1 MYYELYRF
9 EGVFHL
15 KSLKT
20 KLIGLLTFI
29 ALVPLFLL
37 GFMSYQYSSGLM
49 KDQLSKSVQK
59 ELHQVDNTFGMMY
72 KSIDEDLLNLSNMPV
87 VTQADETV
95 STYFDK
101 EDDRIQPKSTQRVDI
116 EGDIYREFERY
127 AKYHPDTTYIY
138 LGTKDGGYI
147 QWPNDAMKGGYDPR
161 ERPWYKQSILDPNGI
176 KRSAPYSYN
185 APDGL
190 QTIVSKTTTVKDAQG
205 HIIGVIGLDRS
216 LAKLSDIVKNIQI
229 GLSGY
234 VFMFDEKG
242 TVIAHPNS
250 EVTFSTLEQLNNGT
264 ALSTQTKQPVSF
276 NISDYSSLLKQIH
289 GFFEMTI
296 EGKPS
301 YVILYQSQSTGW
313 KMAAVLSKS
322 ELLSYTDSLK
332 WRMTLVGMFIVV
344 LAILFGF
351 YIARLLTNP
360 LTEAKDVAEAA
371 NQAKSVFLA
380 NMSHEIRTPMNA
392 IIGFN
397 YLLQQTQLTGQQKDY
412 VRNTIVSAKNL
423 LTIISDI
430 LDFSKIEAKK
440 VALEHIEFDLYEVL
454 NNISNMIAFKVVD
467 KGLKLQISIHH
478 EVPQMFQG
486 DPYRLNQILLNL
498 ASNAVKFT
506 ENGEVTI
513 SVGVVTKNERSVCL
527 RFDIRDTGI
536 GMTAEQ
542 CEQLFKEFT
551 QADMSTTRKY
561 GGTGLGLVI
570 SKNFVELMGG
580 QFFIESVPE
589 LGSCF
594 SFTVQLDY
602 LSFTGVSLSQD
613 SKWKFLRV
621 LLISD
626 NTEMSLVLKN
636 QLEQFEFNVT
646 VADSTADSIE
656 QIYQNGRYDMVIIDW
671 KLPNADV
678 IRFVEKTKMEYGTP
692 KKVIILISAFHE
704 SELQNAV
711 NSTAIKKLLYYPIS
725 QSQLYNEMAGL
736 FHNEIDN
743 EQNMTSKEDQH
754 YDEKFATLRDTN
766 ILLVEDNEINQL
778 VAKAI
783 LDELGLQVDV
793 AEDGTKAV
801 QYAANK
807 RYDAILMDLQ
817 MPIMDGYEAA
827 RRIRERDVDTPI
839 IAMTAD
845 AMKGVKEQVLGT
857 GMNAYISKPFEAFEL
872 FSVLQRVIQA
882 SKLTGAQQVAA
893 SIAIDD
899 TQE

>member
-1 MYYELYRF
+1 
-9 EGVFHL
+9 
-15 KSLKT
+15 
-20 KLIGLLTFI
+20 
-29 ALVPLFLL
+29 
-37 GFMSYQYSSGLM
+37 MS
-49 KDQLSKSVQK
+49 
-59 ELHQVDNTFGMMY
+59 
-72 KSIDEDLLNLSNMPV
+72 
-87 VTQADETV
+87 
-95 STYFDK
+95 
-101 EDDRIQPKSTQRVDI
+101 
-116 EGDIYREFERY
+116 
-127 AKYHPDTTYIY
+127 
-138 LGTKDGGYI
+138 
-147 QWPNDAMKGGYDPR
+147 
-161 ERPWYKQSILDPNGI
+161 
-176 KRSAPYSYN
+176 
-185 APDGL
+185 
-190 QTIVSKTTTVKDAQG
+190 
-205 HIIGVIGLDRS
+205 
-216 LAKLSDIVKNIQI
+216 
-229 GLSGY
+229 
-234 VFMFDEKG
+234 
-242 TVIAHPNS
+242 
-250 EVTFSTLEQLNNGT
+250 
-264 ALSTQTKQPVSF
+264 
-276 NISDYSSLLKQIH
+276 
-289 GFFEMTI
+289 I

-301 YVILYQSQSTGW
+301 YVFLYQSQSTGW

-332 WRMTLVGMFIVV
+332 WRMTFVGMFIVV
-344 LAILFGF
+344 LAILLGF

-360 LTEAKDVAEAA
+360 LAEAKDVAEAA

-397 YLLQQTQLTGQQKDY
+397 YLLQQTQLTDQQKDY

-440 VALEHIEFDLYEVL
+440 VALEYIDFDLYEVL
-454 NNISNMIAFKVVD
+454 GNISNMIVIKVVD
-467 KGLKLQISIHH
+467 KGLKLQFSIHH

-486 DPYRLNQILLNL
+486 DPYRLNQILLIAN
-498 ASNAVKFT
+498 NAVKFT

-513 SVGVVTKNERSVCL
+513 SVGIVTKNEQSILL

-602 LSFTGVSLSQD
+602 LSNTGMSLTND
-613 SKWKFLRV
+613 SKLKFLRV

-636 QLEQFEFNVT
+636 QLEQFELIVT

-656 QIYQNGRYDMVIIDW
+656 QIYQNGRYDMVIMDW
-671 KLPNADV
+671 KLKNADV
-678 IRFVEKTKMEYGTP
+678 IRFAEDIKMKYGAR
-692 KKVIILISAFHE
+692 KQVIILISTFHE
-704 SELQNAV
+704 SELQNGV
-711 NSTAIKKLLYYPIS
+711 NSSAINKVLYYPIG
-725 QSQLYNEMAGL
+725 QSQLYNEITGL
-736 FHNEIDN
+736 LNDKIETK
-743 EQNMTSKEDQH
+743 QNMTSKEEQN
-754 YDEKFATLRDTN
+754 YAEKFATLQDAN

-793 AEDGTKAV
+793 ADDGSKAV

-827 RRIRERDVDTPI
+827 RQIRERDVDTPI

-845 AMKGVKEQVLGT
+845 AMKGMKEQVLGT
-857 GMNAYISKPFEAFEL
+857 GMNVYISKPFEPMEL
-872 FSVLQRVIQA
+872 FSVLQRVIQT
-882 SKLTGAQQVAA
+882 SRLKGEQQVAA
-893 SIAIDD
+893 SISIDD
-899 TQE
+899 VQE